1 MKQDPNTLLFTTSRG
16 DQVDDFTMYYY
27 GYNED
32 LHFRR
37 ELFARTFTNKSNQL
51 EARDGVKYL
60 SAREIKDMAIIN
72 I

>member
-51 EARDGVKYL
+51 EARDGVRYPSIEDKN
-60 SAREIKDMAIIN
+60 AWTIIN